1 MSLVPIHSRA
11 QFNIQL
17 NFLQPGTVRME
28 ALIEIFNISYR
39 STLVCRWYR
48 GSFYCS
54 CSISRLSCSIY
65 DFSILFLIGSLL
77 DFLKEGDGKFLKLPL
92 LVDMAA
98 QVRQTTNIHFFFL
111 FICAYLFYFKP
122 LVFKKRTTASGKHVF
137 HSQIWHFCS
146 FIVSLL
152 CAPRLSRA
160 ELKIIRRSGRHEMLS
175 NVLFADR

>member
-1 MSLVPIHSRA
+1 
-11 QFNIQL
+11 
-17 NFLQPGTVRME
+17 ME

-39 STLVCRWYR
+39 RTLVCRWYR

-54 CSISRLSCSIY
+54 CSISRLSCSVY
-65 DFSILFLIGSLL
+65 DFPVSVLIGSLL

-98 QVRQTTNIHFFFL
+98 QVRQTTNIHFFFY
-111 FICAYLFYFKP
+111 AYLFYFKP

-137 HSQIWHFCS
+137 LSQIWHFCS

-160 ELKIIRRSGRHEMLS
+160 ELKIIRRSGRHEVLS